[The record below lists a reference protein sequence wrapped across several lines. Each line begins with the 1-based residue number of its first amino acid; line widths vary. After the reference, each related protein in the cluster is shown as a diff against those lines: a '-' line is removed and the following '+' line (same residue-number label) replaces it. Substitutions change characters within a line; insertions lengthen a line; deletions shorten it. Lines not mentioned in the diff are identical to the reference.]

1 MKPTLQKTILERR
14 ERPDLETDRMASPR
28 AATRKPY
35 ARPAIVHE
43 LALET
48 RAGSALGM
56 PNGSLQDLLN
66 PGE

>member
-1 MKPTLQKTILERR
+1 MKLTLQKTVPERA
-14 ERPDLETDRMASPR
+14 ERPDLATGWMASPL
-28 AATRKPY
+28 AAIRKPY